1 MRIMIIS
8 DVTTYQG
15 IPEIVDVT
23 KPDYI
28 IIAGDI
34 LYDGKGHRYID
45 KNGRIISGNTHEN
58 EKLLGLHMKW
68 FREFL
73 DNSLDRGVKQI
84 LLIYGDH
91 DSSENVDFNQ
101 LISSWNLDAGRI
113 IDISYPTIHD
123 LDNVSLFLIPY
134 IDEYDELREIL
145 RESRYELET
154 ADIIVTHLEL
164 SKLRILA
171 WSLQAN
177 RSNPILLV
185 AGHYGIGYYPP
196 GQAWRDLVLDP
207 MRIHEL
213 AITQLPPGKVDTRQ
227 LQALIE
233 KIKTEELEK
242 HKWLIEDTIIHLA
255 RIDNSPYSFLVLEKH
270 DTTITGKLYF
280 LAREQWNGYGERFF
294 CKIRDPSVEL
304 PILLRKI
311 FRHYIMTY
319 RVCEFSISL

>member
-1 MRIMIIS
+1 MRLMVIS

-15 IPEIVDVT
+15 LPEIVDAVQ
-23 KPDYI
+23 PDHI

-34 LYDGKGHRYID
+34 LYDGKGHRYVD
-45 KNGRIISGNTHEN
+45 KHGRIISGNTHNNN
-58 EKLLGLHMKW
+58 ELLRLHLDAFK
-68 FREFL
+68 EFL
-73 DNSLDRGVKQI
+73 VKSLDHGVEQI
-84 LLIYGDH
+84 LLVYGDH
-91 DSSENVDFNQ
+91 DQSENVDFNQ
-101 LISSWNLDAGRI
+101 LVKSWKLDARRI
-113 IDISYPTIHD
+113 IPISYPTIYEVG
-123 LDNVSLFLIPY
+123 NTSVFLIPY

-145 RESRYELET
+145 RENRYELET

-164 SKLRILA
+164 SKLRVLA
-171 WSLQAN
+171 WSLQTHRN
-177 RSNPILLV
+177 NPVLIA

-213 AITQLPPGKVDTRQ
+213 AITQLPPGQVDTRQ
-227 LQALIE
+227 LKNIIE
-233 KIKTEELEK
+233 RIKKEELEK
-242 HKWLIEDTIIHLA
+242 HKWLIEDTITHLA

-270 DTTITGKLYF
+270 GTTITGELYF
-280 LAREQWNGYGERFF
+280 LARKQWKGYSERFF

-311 FRHYIMTY
+311 FRHHTVAY